1 MRFVF
6 LCVALILSW
15 GCGRS
20 EALKPSSQPKTVN
33 KPGEVRLTE
42 LEKRGDG
49 RCYFK
54 GGSVSEPFTGVAVRR
69 HANGQVQHEVCWVAG
84 LKHGPESEYDEAGR
98 LVVRRGWSE
107 GRLEIEESGDDL
119 RAAEKMLE
127 ERARRDQNEWSSE
140 TRAQVYEETF
150 VKLADDLRNHRGEWR
165 PLEAFEFKELLVP
178 VSGTGATRHDWG
190 IRSMKHD
197 GVAQSFT
204 PSQFRER
211 LAVVKKAGVRL
222 MQSEWHMGAFRET
235 KAGAESDF
243 NFVWHALSDRPV
255 NRWIVRGKLTVK
267 WTDRKDSAGHFVAG
281 SLLVSDL
288 SVMERA
294 GAPVFEA
301 MARMDPR
308 QFARPGQK
316 RVAAMPLMMYDLD
329 RNGFSELILPGSNL
343 VFWNRGGGK
352 MVDAPLF
359 ARAPQKLDGATL
371 ADFTGD
377 GFADL
382 FVLPREA
389 EAGLYVGDSRGRFTG
404 EPRPVAMPVEHRG
417 IGYAC
422 PAGDIDGDGDLDLFV
437 TQYQP
442 PYHKG
447 QFPTPFY
454 DANDGWPSCL
464 LLNDGKGNFSDG
476 TAGAGLEAKRYRR
489 TYSSSLVDLDDDGD
503 LDLVVISDFAG
514 LDMYLNDG
522 RGKFSDVTAQLGMD
536 RFSFGMSHAL
546 ADFDRDGHLD
556 LYMAGMGS
564 TTARRL
570 EGMGLGREDFPKHQ
584 SHRLKLGYG
593 NRLFLGGVGG
603 LSQAPYND
611 LLART
616 GWSWGCTAFD
626 FDSDGDEDLYI
637 GNGHISRKSVKDYCT
652 VFWRHDIYESTKRTE
667 LNPALD
673 HVFTSVQKPT
683 RETMSWNGFE
693 HNVLF
698 LNEGEGSFVN
708 VSWLLG
714 VAHEYDSRCVVSD
727 DLDRDG
733 RPDLIVIERGWD
745 ERTGA
750 TPHNVHLYRNT
761 LDSGNHWVGVSLH
774 EHGPGRSPMGARV
787 TVRFGGREHRRLI
800 VSGDS
805 YSAQHA
811 NQLHF
816 GLGSI
821 DRVDAIEVRWPNG
834 QVSELRK
841 PAIDQYHL
849 LKP

>member
-6 LCVALILSW
+6 LCIVLMLSW

-20 EALKPSSQPKTVN
+20 EAPESSSGPKTVI
-33 KPGEVRLTE
+33 KPGEVGLTE

-49 RCYFK
+49 RYYFK
-54 GGSVSEPFTGVAVRR
+54 GGAATDPFTGVAVRR
-69 HANGQVQHEVCWVAG
+69 HSNGQVQHEVRLVAG
-84 LKHGPESEYDEAGR
+84 LKHGPESEYTADGQLAVRRGWNEGR
-98 LVVRRGWSE
+98 LVVKR
-107 GRLEIEESGDDL
+107 SGEDL
-119 RAAEKMLE
+119 RAVEEMLE
-127 ERARRDQNEWSSE
+127 ERARRDQGEWRSE
-140 TRAQVYEETF
+140 SKAQVYEETF
-150 VKLADDLRNHRGEWR
+150 VKLADDLRNHRGEWG
-165 PLEAFEFKELLVP
+165 PLETFVFDKLTLPA
-178 VSGTGATRHDWG
+178 SGEGVTEHDWG
-190 IRSMKHD
+190 IRSVKHD

-211 LAVVKKAGVRL
+211 IAAVKKSDVRL

-243 NFVWHALSDRPV
+243 NFVWHALSDKPAK
-255 NRWIVRGKLTVK
+255 RWIVRGKLTVK
-267 WTDRKDSAGHFVAG
+267 WADRKDSQGHFVAG
-281 SLLVSDL
+281 SLSVSDL
-288 SVMERA
+288 VVLERA
-294 GAPVFEA
+294 GSPVFEA

-308 QFARPGQK
+308 QLAQPGQK
-316 RVAAMPLMMYDLD
+316 QMAAMPLIMYDLD

-343 VFWNRGGGK
+343 VFWNRGAGK
-352 MVDAPLF
+352 MAAAPLF
-359 ARAPQKLDGATL
+359 ARVPQKMDGATL

-389 EAGLYVGDSRGRFTG
+389 EAGLYVGDTRGRFTG
-404 EPRPVAMPVEHRG
+404 EPRPVAMPVKHRG

-442 PYHKG
+442 PYLKG

-476 TAGAGLEAKRYRR
+476 TVSAGLAAKRYRR

-514 LDMYLNDG
+514 LDVYLNDG
-522 RGKFSDVTAQLGMD
+522 RGRFSDVTAQLGED

-546 ADFDRDGHLD
+546 ADFDRDGRLD

-570 EGMGLGREDFPKHQ
+570 EGMGLGREDFPEHQ

-593 NRLFLGGVGG
+593 NRLFLGGVDG

-611 LLART
+611 SLART

-652 VFWRHDIYESTKRTE
+652 VFWRHDIYESTKRAE
-667 LNPALD
+667 LNPVLD
-673 HVFTSVQKPT
+673 HVFATAQESFQ
-683 RETMSWNGFE
+683 EMSWNGFE

-698 LNEGEGSFVN
+698 MNEGEGSFVN

-714 VAHEYDSRCVVSD
+714 VSHEYDSRCVVSD

-733 RPDLIVIERGWD
+733 RPDLIVTERGWD

-750 TPHNVHLYRNT
+750 IPRIVHLYRNT
-761 LDSGNHWVGVSLH
+761 LESGNHWIGVSLH
-774 EHGPGRSPMGARV
+774 EYGPGRSPMGARV
-787 TVRFGGREHRRLI
+787 TVRFEGREHRRSI
-800 VSGDS
+800 VLGDS
-805 YSAQHA
+805 YRGQHA

-834 QVSELRK
+834 QVSELKK